1 MPPAKPRTASQLSGP
16 EKAVIVLLSID
27 EEVSSQIIKNFEPS
41 ELTKISNYVNLLS
54 DVPRDAVNEVKREFG
69 LTLADRTGAIGG
81 GTRTRMRDLMAKS
94 LPKEKLGNVLEVLD
108 SGNANFGL
116 ETLKWLD
123 AHAIS
128 GIFRNEHPQTIAF
141 ILAHLEPGQGA
152 QVLSLMP
159 ENLQA
164 DIVLRLAHL
173 ERISP
178 EVIRELNEV
187 LAKELTWTGQQQNQT
202 VGGVEA
208 VAEIVNQLDKAT
220 ETKILSSIEELNP
233 GLAENIRSLM
243 FVFDDLLRVDDRSMQ
258 NIMKEVSNDVLTL
271 ALKTASPEIRAK
283 MFKAISQRAAQ
294 MIEEELQMMGPV
306 KLTDV
311 EGAQA
316 EIVKIARRL
325 EEEGKIVIAGK
336 GGGEQLV

>member
-1 MPPAKPRTASQLSGP
+1 MAVKIRNTSQLTGP

-27 EEVSSQIIKNFEPS
+27 DDVSADLLKHLDSS

-54 DVPRDAVNEVKREFG
+54 DVPRDCVIEVKREFG
-69 LTLADRTGAIGG
+69 MTLAERTGGLSS
-81 GTRTRMRDLMAKS
+81 GTRGKMRELMAS
-94 LPKEKLGNVLEVLD
+94 ALPKEKLGNVLEVLD

-123 AHAIS
+123 PHAIANL
-128 GIFRNEHPQTIAF
+128 FRNEHPQTIAF
-141 ILAHLEPGQGA
+141 ILAHLDPGQAA

-164 DIVLRLAHL
+164 DIVMRMAHL

-178 EVIRELNEV
+178 EVVRELNEV
-187 LAKELTWTGQQQNQT
+187 LAKELTWTGSQQNQS
-202 VGGVEA
+202 VGGVDA
-208 VAEIVNQLDKAT
+208 VAEIINQLDKAT

-233 GLAENIRSLM
+233 GLAENIRELM
-243 FVFDDLLRVDDRSMQ
+243 FVFEDLLRIDDRSMQ
-258 NIMKEVSNDVLTL
+258 QIMKEVSNDVLTM
-271 ALKTASPEIRAK
+271 ALKTASPEIKEK
-283 MFKAISQRAAQ
+283 MFKSVSQRAAQ

-306 KLTDV
+306 KLSDV
-311 EGAQA
+311 EAAQN
-316 EIVKIARRL
+316 EIIKIARRL